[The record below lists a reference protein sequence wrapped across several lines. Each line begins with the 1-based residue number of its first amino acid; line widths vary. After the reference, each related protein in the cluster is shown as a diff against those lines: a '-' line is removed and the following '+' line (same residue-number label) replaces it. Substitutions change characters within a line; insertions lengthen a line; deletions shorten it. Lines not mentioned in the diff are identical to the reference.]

1 MEMLAHWLLI
11 AGFAGILHSYLT
23 YPLFWLVYRRDMPV
37 PPQPAAKESSVP
49 LKKVS
54 VVVAAH
60 NEETHI
66 ERRVQNLLDCDYP
79 AELIE
84 IIIASDGSTDNTASL
99 VERMT
104 SSTTRLLL
112 LQYPVRRGKV
122 CVLNDACQ
130 EASGDVLVFSDA
142 NVDFHPQAIREL
154 VAALE
159 VPGVGCV
166 CGRLIFRVKK
176 GVAHEESEGL
186 YWALETWLKRHEGDA
201 GCLLGANGAIYAMP
215 RKLWEACP
223 PDTIIDDFYIPMR
236 LMMKGWKTVY
246 APAAIAEEDL
256 PPKAIDEFGR
266 RIRIGAGNFQA
277 LSRCLP
283 MLNPMIGLSAWVFFS
298 HKVLRW
304 LGPFFMISIAAGTL
318 IGLRVGSTIAPALL
332 ICQTAFYAAAWTGWK
347 RPAVSGPMGKLTGT
361 AHHFTAM
368 NLALLIGFFRWLKGS
383 QKAAWKRTQRN

>member
-1 MEMLAHWLLI
+1 METLAHWLLI
-11 AGFAGILHSYLT
+11 AGFAGIIHSYVT
-23 YPLFWLVYRRDMPV
+23 YPLFWLVCRQAMPV
-37 PPQPAAKESSVP
+37 PPQPAAKESPGP

-66 ERRVQNLLDCDYP
+66 ERRVQNLLDCEYP
-79 AELIE
+79 AGQME
-84 IIIASDGSTDNTASL
+84 IIIASDGSTDQTARLVEKMASTTASL
-99 VERMT
+99 
-104 SSTTRLLL
+104 RLLE
-112 LQYPVRRGKV
+112 YPVRRGKV
-122 CVLNDACQ
+122 SVLNDACL
-130 EASGDVLVFSDA
+130 EATGDFLVFSDA
-142 NVDFHPQAIREL
+142 NVDFHAQAIREL

-159 VPGVGCV
+159 APGVGCV
-166 CGRLIFRVKK
+166 CGRLMFRVKE

-246 APAAIAEEDL
+246 APSAIAEEDL
-256 PPKAIDEFGR
+256 PPKAADEFGR

-277 LSRCLP
+277 LTRCLP
-283 MLNPMIGLSAWVFFS
+283 MLNPLIGLPAWAFFS
-298 HKVLRW
+298 HKLLRW

-318 IGLRVGSTIAPALL
+318 IGLRVGSPLALALL
-332 ICQTAFYAAAWTGWK
+332 IGQTAFYAAAWAGWK
-347 RPAVSGPMGKLTGT
+347 RPSISGPMRKLAGT

-368 NLALLIGFFRWLKGS
+368 NIALLIGFFRWLKGS
-383 QKAAWKRTQRN
+383 QTAAWNRTQRN